1 MDSTQFEFTAFI
13 ENLNSRTRGFLSGA
27 HLTFPTTTELVQ
39 ATLNIIGVDGL
50 RNEEIIVTDYTISIP
65 GLRSVLGEY
74 ASIDELNYLAHR
86 IQGMTPEEQA
96 KFVSALKHG
105 EYADGLQDVIN
116 LTYNL
121 DCYEL
126 IPEVTTYEEYGRYL
140 AESQRDF
147 QFPAKAAMYFDY
159 ASYGEDSAINE
170 GGELTPQGYIYNN
183 RSHFRD
189 VYDGKTVPEEYRVFK
204 YPMQVRAKQHKP
216 TKPPKPSQR

>member
-1 MDSTQFEFTAFI
+1 MAEFEFTAFI
-13 ENLNSRTRGFLSGA
+13 ENLNSRTRNFISGA
-27 HLTFPTTTELVQ
+27 HLTFPTTTEVVQ
-39 ATLNIIGVDGL
+39 ATLHIIGVDGL
-50 RNEEIIVTDYTISIP
+50 RNEEIIVTDYTINIP

-86 IQGMTPEEQA
+86 INEMTPDERT
-96 KFVSALKHG
+96 KFVSAIKHG
-105 EYADGLQDVIN
+105 EYASGVAEIIN

-140 AESQRDF
+140 AEVQRDF
-147 QFPAKAAMYFDY
+147 QLSKQAAMYFDY

-183 RSHFRD
+183 GDTFRD
-189 VYDGKTVPEEYRVFK
+189 VYDGKTVPKEYRVFK
-204 YPMQVRAKQHKP
+204 YPLQAQLKNKHPAKKKTPH
-216 TKPPKPSQR
+216 R

>member
-1 MDSTQFEFTAFI
+1 MDRQFEFAAFI
-13 ENLNSRTRGFLSGA
+13 ENLNSRTRGFISGA

-65 GLRSVLGEY
+65 GLRPVLGEY

-86 IQGMTPEEQA
+86 IQDMTPEEQA

-140 AESQRDF
+140 VESQRDF
-147 QFPAKAAMYFDY
+147 QLPEKAAFYFDY
-159 ASYGEDSAINE
+159 VAYGEDSAINE

-183 RSHFRD
+183 QFPFQD
-189 VYDGKTVPEEYRVFK
+189 VYDGKNVPEEYRVFK
-204 YPMQVRAKQHKP
+204 YPMQVRAKQTKQA
-216 TKPPKPSQR
+216 KPPQPPVR

>member
-1 MDSTQFEFTAFI
+1 MDNTQFEFTAFI
-13 ENLNSRTRGFLSGA
+13 ENLNHRTRGFLSGA

-105 EYADGLQDVIN
+105 EYADGLQGVIN

-126 IPEVTTYEEYGRYL
+126 IPAVTTYEEYGRYL

-147 QFPAKAAMYFDY
+147 QLPVKATMYFDY
-159 ASYGEDSAINE
+159 TSYGEDTAINE

-183 RSHFRD
+183 QSHFED
-189 VYDGKTVPEEYRVFK
+189 VYDGKNVPEEYRVFK
-204 YPMQVRAKQHKP
+204 YPMQVKAKRHKQP
-216 TKPPKPSQR
+216 KPPKPPQR

>member
-1 MDSTQFEFTAFI
+1 MDNTQFQFIAFI
-13 ENLNSRTRGFLSGA
+13 ENLNSRTRGMISGA
-27 HLTFPTTTELVQ
+27 RLSFPTTTELVQ
-39 ATLNIIGVDGL
+39 ATLSIIGVDGL

-86 IQGMTPEEQA
+86 IQGLTPEEQA

-105 EYADGLQDVIN
+105 EYADSLQDVIN

-147 QFPAKAAMYFDY
+147 QLPAKAAMYFDY

-170 GGELTPQGYIYNN
+170 GGELTSQGYIYNN
-183 RSHFRD
+183 QSPFHD
-189 VYDGKTVPEEYRVFK
+189 VYDGKNVPAEYRVFK
-204 YPMQVRAKQHKP
+204 YPMQFRMKQHKP
-216 TKPPKPSQR
+216 TKPPVR